1 MTAYRYRALNRKGK
15 LVKGVM
21 EGDSERQ
28 IRTQLRGQD
37 MRPVEVGLANKQ
49 LGGALVAKSATGFR
63 SGLLQARISAADFAL
78 LTRQLA
84 TLVQSNL
91 PLDECLSAVAEQ
103 SRKPRIKGMLL
114 QIRSRV
120 AEGHTL
126 AYAMR
131 EFPQVFD
138 EMYRAM
144 VNAGEHAG
152 FLGPVLEQLADYSES
167 RQYTQQKLKMAM
179 IYPFILLGVAI
190 AVVTA
195 LMVFVVPELVGIFSH
210 TKTELPLLTRGLIA
224 TSNFFREDGLWLLLG
239 IIGLVFAWR
248 QLLRDTA
255 RKKRWHKLQ
264 LSLPG
269 ISGLVTAMD
278 TARFASTLSILMA
291 SGVPLLEAL
300 RIAGQVLTNLVLR
313 EDSQQVAEQVQEGS
327 SLHRA
332 LGRSGRFPP
341 MMVHMVASGEAS
353 GELET
358 MLERSATNQEREL
371 EMTLGTMMSIFEPAM
386 VVLMGG
392 MVLMIVMAILLPI
405 FDLNTMVK

>member
-1 MTAYRYRALNRKGK
+1 MTAYRYRALNSDGK
-15 LVKGVM
+15 LVKGVL

-28 IRTQLRGQD
+28 VRTQLRGQAL
-37 MRPVEVGLANKQ
+37 RPVEVGQAMGSSGAS
-49 LGGALVAKSATGFR
+49 GGPGIRIKSGF
-63 SGLLQARISAADFAL
+63 LQARVSASDFAL

-91 PLDECLSAVAEQ
+91 PLDECLRAVAEQ
-103 SRKPRIKGMLL
+103 SRKQRIKGMLL
-114 QIRSRV
+114 QVRSRV

-126 AYAMR
+126 AYAMGD
-131 EFPQVFD
+131 FPQVFN

-152 FLGPVLEQLADYSES
+152 FLGPVLEQLANYSEN

-179 IYPFILLGVAI
+179 IYPFILLGVAVS
-190 AVVTA
+190 VVTA

-210 TKTELPLLTRGLIA
+210 TKTELPLLTRGLIV
-224 TSNFFREDGLWLLLG
+224 TSNFLREDGLWLLV
-239 IIGLVFAWR
+239 GLVVLYMTCR
-248 QLLRDTA
+248 YLLRDTQ
-255 RKKRWHKLQ
+255 RKKRWHEILLK
-264 LSLPG
+264 LPG

-291 SGVPLLEAL
+291 SGVPLLESL

-313 EDSQQVAEQVQEGS
+313 QDSQHVAEQVQEGS

-332 LGRSGRFPP
+332 LARSGRFPP

-371 EMTLGTMMSIFEPAM
+371 EMTLGTMMSIFEPMM
-386 VVLMGG
+386 VVIMGG
-392 MVLMIVMAILLPI
+392 MVLVIVLAILLPI
-405 FDLNTMVK
+405 FDLNTMVR